1 MPYLE
6 KVRNYGAGNIRINQ
20 KITMDESIYSLT
32 FVTQLSDEQITPF
45 FDVIKGELIDE
56 SESDSEGEEKKEK
69 KISKVARLSIN
80 SKKPV
85 QEVKEDEFTRELK
98 EKQQLKI
105 EQRNF
110 EVRKQKRLNIVVHCY
125 LCYFF

>member
-1 MPYLE
+1 M
-6 KVRNYGAGNIRINQ
+6 RNYGAGNIRINQ
-20 KITMDESIYSLT
+20 KITIDESIYSLT

-45 FDVIKGELIDE
+45 FDVIKGELINE

-69 KISKVARLSIN
+69 KISKVALLSIN

-85 QEVKEDEFTRELK
+85 QEIKEDEFTRELK